1 MFPGIGALPR
11 PAIESHVVN
20 RGTPVAPCR
29 LRPREKESPAAAFPA
44 AMMLVLT
51 RKASAKR
58 FRRLL
63 LLSIFFVTTAAF
75 AIPPACASEDVK
87 AVCLSLVKAKSDIDR
102 DRVIRTSCVLVEAD
116 EVVAEIVG
124 GESVVQSVVSS
135 LPDGDIRPSR
145 HGFTIFCFCCK
156 KG

>member
-1 MFPGIGALPR
+1 MFPGIGALPK
-11 PAIESHVVN
+11 PATETHVVN
-20 RGTPVAPCR
+20 RGTPVAPFR

-44 AMMLVLT
+44 AMMLVST
-51 RKASAKR
+51 RKASAAKR

-145 HGFTIFCFCCK
+145 HGFTVFCF
-156 KG
+156 